1 MAASARELDGTLR
14 DLRVVAELHEDR
26 LDAVEPRVAD
36 VETRLGI
43 HDRKFVEHEGYL
55 ALLDRAHGRLEEQ
68 IDMLSS
74 VNAELGR
81 VIGELRR
88 RGQNGS

>member
-1 MAASARELDGTLR
+1 MAASARELEGAFR

-26 LDAVEPRVAD
+26 LDLVEPRVTE
-36 VETRLGI
+36 VEGRLAI
-43 HDRKFVEHEGYL
+43 HDRKFEEHEGFL
-55 ALLDRAHGRLEEQ
+55 AMLDRAHGRLAEQ
-68 IDMLSS
+68 IDMLQG

-88 RGQNGS
+88 RGQNGR